1 MAPSRPDITT
11 EADVKLLVDSFYAK
25 VNQDALLDPV
35 FNGFAHVDW
44 PKHLPNMYDF
54 WSGLLLG
61 TSRYLGRPFPQ
72 HVPLPINAT
81 HFRQWVAL
89 FHATVDELFAGP
101 KAEEAKLRGQSIAE
115 LFEVR
120 LRERSSLQVL

>member
-1 MAPSRPDITT
+1 MTPSRPDITT
-11 EADVKLLVDSFYAK
+11 EADVRLLVDSFYAK

-35 FNGFAHVDW
+35 FNGFAQVDW

-61 TSRYLGRPFPQ
+61 TSRYLGRPFPK
-72 HVPLPINAT
+72 HIPLPINAT
-81 HFRQWVAL
+81 HFQRWVAL
-89 FHATVDELFAGP
+89 FLTTVDELFAGP
-101 KAEEAKLRGQSIAE
+101 TAEQAKLRGQSIAQ

-120 LRERSSLQVL
+120 LREMGSLSVL